1 MIGMKWRSILLAGV
15 VLLATTAFVSE
26 KTEAGW
32 GYGFYR
38 PPVVRSFRPR
48 VAYRPVVRAYRPV
61 ITPVPYMVPVPRP
74 VYGPAVPYR
83 SGYRGYSPY
92 YSGYG
97 YGGVSVNLG
106 YGVAPVGYIGY

>member
-1 MIGMKWRSILLAGV
+1 MIGMKWRSVLLAGA
-15 VLLATTAFVSE
+15 VLLASSAFVPA

-38 PPVVRSFRPR
+38 PPVVRAYRPR

-61 ITPVPYMVPVPRP
+61 V
-74 VYGPAVPYR
+74 AVPYVVPAPR
-83 SGYRGYSPY
+83 AIYRAPVSYRAGYSSY
-92 YSGYG
+92 YGGYG
-97 YGGVSVNLG
+97 YGGVSVNVG